1 MDNLESRGRNYLERC
16 KNPFWQNVFQLEM
29 EYLVEHLKGCRDIL
43 SVGCGPAII
52 EGELAKHG
60 FHVTGLDI
68 SREALSCAPDPIR
81 TVVGRAEDM
90 AFPHHSFDAVIY
102 VASLQFVDDYR
113 TALDKSA
120 GVLRPG
126 GRLIILLL
134 NPASAFFRE
143 KKADPASYIASIKH
157 PDLAAIQ
164 SKASEL
170 FLVHGEYYLR
180 IDGDRVEAGGKE
192 PDSALFIISGT
203 KRAEP

>member
-1 MDNLESRGRNYLERC
+1 MNNLEDRGRLYLERC
-16 KNPFWQNVFQLEM
+16 KQPFWQTVFHLEI

-43 SVGCGPAII
+43 SVGCGPATI

-68 SREALSCAPDPIR
+68 SCEVLSCAPDRIR

-90 AFPHHSFDAVIY
+90 AFPRHSFDAVIY

-120 GVLRPG
+120 AVVRPG
-126 GRLIILLL
+126 GRLVVMLL
-134 NPASAFFRE
+134 NPASAFFQ
-143 KKADPASYIASIKH
+143 KKQADPASYIASIKH

-164 SKASEL
+164 SKASEH

-180 IDGDRVEAGGKE
+180 IDGDQVEAGGKE

>member
-1 MDNLESRGRNYLERC
+1 MPPFKERHIRYLERC
-16 KNPFWQNVFQLEM
+16 KQPFWQNVFHLEI
-29 EYLVEHLKGCRDIL
+29 EYLIEHLQGCRDIL
-43 SVGCGPAII
+43 SVGCGPATI

-68 SREALSCAPDPIR
+68 SHEALSCAPDRIR
-81 TVVGRAEDM
+81 KVVGRAEDM
-90 AFPHHSFDAVIY
+90 AFPRHSFDAVIY

-120 GVLRPG
+120 AVVRPG
-126 GRLIILLL
+126 GRLVVMLL
-134 NPASAFFRE
+134 NPASAFFQ
-143 KKADPASYIASIKH
+143 KKQADPASYIASLKH

-164 SKASEL
+164 SKASEH
-170 FLVHGEYYLR
+170 FLVRGEYYLR
-180 IDGDRVEAGGKE
+180 IDGDQVEAGGKE